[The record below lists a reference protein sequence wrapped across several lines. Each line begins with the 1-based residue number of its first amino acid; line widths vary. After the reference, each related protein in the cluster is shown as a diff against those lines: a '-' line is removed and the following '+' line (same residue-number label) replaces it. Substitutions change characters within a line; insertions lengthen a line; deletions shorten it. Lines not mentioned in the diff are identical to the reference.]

1 MPEDTPKNTIVKDTP
16 AFINNTGKILNV
28 DIVPE
33 MEKSYLDYSMSVIV
47 SRALPDVCDGLK
59 PVHRRIIYA
68 MNQMGLSV
76 TGKNVKCAAIVGD
89 VMKSYHPHGDSSIY
103 MALVR
108 MAQDFSLRYPLVKG
122 QGNFGSI
129 DGDPPAAMRYTEA
142 KMAKMTPEM
151 ITDINK
157 ETVDMMDNYD
167 ASTKEP
173 TVLPVRIPNL
183 LLNGAD
189 GIAVGMAT
197 RIPPHNLKELCLA
210 LGFILD
216 HCKLEKTETPIEIK
230 PILNRQ
236 VTTQEKVLE
245 PVKELE
251 KITFNVET
259 TTTVEDLI
267 KFVQGP
273 DFPTAGEIYG
283 KTGIVEM
290 YSTGRG
296 KFMVRGKTNI
306 EETKSGKIRIIISEI
321 PYQVNKAEMVA
332 KIADLVRDKKII
344 GISDLRD
351 ESDRHGIR
359 VVVEIKKNGKPK
371 AILNKLFKYTALQS
385 SYSAN
390 MLALVN
396 GVPQTLNLRQMLL
409 LFLRHRQTVIRRR
422 SIFDL
427 KSAYLRSHILEG
439 LKKALDIIDEVIK
452 TIRASKS
459 TDDARDNL
467 IAKFKFTDLQANAIL
482 EMQLRRLA
490 ALERQKIDDEYNDVA
505 KTIANLTAIVTKPE
519 TMISGLRS
527 ENNEIMEKY
536 ADPRRTKIYIRGLEE
551 FSEEDL
557 VPNEPTLVTITKT
570 GYIKRVPRETYRS
583 QKRGG
588 VGVSGM
594 STKSEDEVENM
605 LLVNTH
611 DDLLFFT
618 NKGRVFKTK
627 VWDVPE
633 TSRQSKGQ
641 AVINLI
647 NIVQGETIQTVLPI
661 GKSIPAKF
669 ILLATKKG
677 VIKKSSLDKFH
688 NIRQTGLAAI
698 KLDQDDELI
707 WAKLTG
713 GNDQIFLVTH
723 NGKCIRFNETDTR
736 PMGRHTR
743 GVRGITLKEGDYLV
757 GLDIVP
763 QTLVA
768 TNKEKTSQFFRH
780 LLVVTENGVGKRT
793 NVYLYPLQKRGGIGV
808 KVANLTVKT
817 GKIAAAQVV
826 SETSGQIIL
835 VSKKAI
841 TINLPL
847 KNIPSLSRNTKGVIL
862 MRFRSTDDK
871 VNAVTILDQLP
882 DKLDAQETTV
892 KKSTQNSGKSEAK

>member
-1 MPEDTPKNTIVKDTP
+1 MPDNNIKNTMVKDD
-16 AFINNTGKILNV
+16 ASLINNVGKILDI

-33 MEKSYLDYSMSVIV
+33 MEKSYLDYAMSVIV
-47 SRALPDVCDGLK
+47 QRALPDVRDGLK

-68 MNQMGLSV
+68 MSQMGLTV
-76 TGKNVKCAAIVGD
+76 TGKNVKSAAVVGD

-103 MALVR
+103 GALVR
-108 MAQDFSLRYPLVKG
+108 MAQDFSMRYLLVQG

-129 DGDPPAAMRYTEA
+129 DGDPPAAMRYTEVR
-142 KMAKMTPEM
+142 MARLTPEM
-151 ITDINK
+151 IADINK
-157 ETVDMMDNYD
+157 DTVQMVDNYD

-173 TVLPVRIPNL
+173 SVLPVRIPNL
-183 LLNGAD
+183 LLNGTE

-197 RIPPHNLKELCLA
+197 RIPPHNLKELCSA
-210 LGFILD
+210 IDFILNNS
-216 HCKLEKTETPIEIK
+216 KLELVDAPLDLK
-230 PILNRQ
+230 PIITKPQ
-236 VTTQEKVLE
+236 TTTELVLK
-245 PVKELE
+245 PVYELE
-251 KITFNVET
+251 KINFNLET
-259 TTTVEDLI
+259 TATVEDLI
-267 KFVQGP
+267 KLVQGP

-296 KFMVRGKTNI
+296 KFTVRGKTNI
-306 EETKSGKIRIIISEI
+306 EETKSGKIRIIITEL
-321 PYQVNKAEMVA
+321 PYQINKSEFVK
-332 KIADLVRDKKII
+332 KIADLARDKKII

-359 VVVEIKKNGKPK
+359 VVVEIRKTGKPK
-371 AILNKLFKYTALQS
+371 SILNKLFKYTPLQS

-409 LFLRHRQTVIRRR
+409 LFLRHRETIIRRR
-422 SIFDL
+422 TIFDL
-427 KSAYLRSHILEG
+427 KATYMRAHILEG
-439 LKKALDIIDEVIK
+439 LKIALDTIDEIIK

-459 TDDARDNL
+459 SDDARENL
-467 IAKFKFTDLQANAIL
+467 MAKFKFTDLQANAIL

-490 ALERQKIDDEYNDVA
+490 ALERQKIEDEYTEVK
-505 KTIANLTAIVTKPE
+505 KTIDNLTAIITQPEAMTKVLKAE
-519 TMISGLRS
+519 NAEIS
-527 ENNEIMEKY
+527 EKY
-536 ADPRRTKIYIRGLEE
+536 SDSRKTKIYVRGLDD

-557 VPNEPTLVTITKT
+557 IPNEPTLVTITKT
-570 GYIKRVPRETYRS
+570 GYIKRVQKDTYRI

-588 VGVSGM
+588 VGISGM
-594 STKSEDEVENM
+594 STKTEDEVENM
-605 LLVNTH
+605 LFVNTH

-633 TSRQSKGQ
+633 SSRQSKGQ

-647 NIVQGETIQTVLPI
+647 NIVQGESVQTVLPI
-661 GKSIPAKF
+661 SKNFPAKF
-669 ILLATKKG
+669 ILLATKNG
-677 VIKKSSLDKFH
+677 VIKKSSIDKFR
-688 NIRQTGLAAI
+688 NIRQTGLTAI
-698 KLDQDDELI
+698 KLDPKDELI
-707 WAKLTG
+707 WARQTS

-743 GVRGITLKEGDYLV
+743 GVRGITLKESDYLISM
-757 GLDIVP
+757 DIVP
-763 QTLVA
+763 ATLVA
-768 TNKEKTSQFFRH
+768 NHKEKSGSFFRH
-780 LLVVTENGVGKRT
+780 LIVVTENGVGKRS

-808 KVANLTVKT
+808 KVANLTTKT

-826 SETSGQIIL
+826 SEISEQVIL

-847 KNIPSLSRNTKGVIL
+847 KNIPTLSRNTKGVIL
-862 MRFRSTDDK
+862 MRFKVQDDQ
-871 VNAVTILDQLP
+871 VTAMTIINKNP
-882 DKLDAQETTV
+882 DFE
-892 KKSTQNSGKSEAK
+892 SEPTEN

>member
-1 MPEDTPKNTIVKDTP
+1 MVGDPK
-16 AFINNTGKILNV
+16 AFINNEGKILNV

-33 MEKSYLDYSMSVIV
+33 MEKSYLDYAMSVIV
-47 SRALPDVCDGLK
+47 QRALPDVRDGLK
-59 PVHRRIIYA
+59 PVHRRIVYA
-68 MNQMGLSV
+68 MDKMGLSA
-76 TGKNVKCAAIVGD
+76 TGKNVKSAAVVGD
-89 VMKSYHPHGDSSIY
+89 VMKSYHPHGDMSIY
-103 MALVR
+103 MAIVR
-108 MAQDFSLRYPLVKG
+108 MAQDFSLRYPLVLG

-129 DGDPPAAMRYTEA
+129 DGDPPAAMRYTEV
-142 KMAKMTPEM
+142 KMTKLTLEM
-151 ITDINK
+151 ITDIDK
-157 ETVDMMDNYD
+157 DTVEMMDNYD

-210 LGFILD
+210 LEHILE
-216 HCKLEKTETPIEIK
+216 HS
-230 PILNRQ
+230 N
-236 VTTQEKVLE
+236 
-245 PVKELE
+245 LE
-251 KITFNVET
+251 KIDSPVELNPIISHAQSTQDMVLKPVSDLGKIDFNFET
-259 TTTVEDLI
+259 TATIEELI

-273 DFPTAGEIYG
+273 DFPTAGEIFG
-283 KTGIVEM
+283 KTGIIEM
-290 YSTGRG
+290 YNTGRG
-296 KFMVRGKTNI
+296 KFSIRGKTNI
-306 EETKSGKIRIIISEI
+306 EETKSGRIRIIISEL
-321 PYQVNKAEMVA
+321 PYQINKADLVM
-332 KIADLVRDKKII
+332 KIADLARDKKII

-371 AILNKLFKYTALQS
+371 SILNKLYKYTALQS

-409 LFLRHRQTVIRRR
+409 LFLRHRELVVRRR
-422 SIFDL
+422 SLYDL
-427 KSAYLRSHILEG
+427 KGAYMRAHILEG

-459 TDDARDNL
+459 TDDARENL
-467 IAKFKFTDLQANAIL
+467 ISKFGFTDLQANAIL

-490 ALERQKIDDEYNDVA
+490 ALERQKIDDEYDEVS
-505 KTIANLTAIVTKPE
+505 KIISYLTDIITKPAA
-519 TMISGLRS
+519 MIKVLKD
-527 ENNEIMEKY
+527 ENTEIMDKY
-536 ADPRRTKIYIRGLEE
+536 SDPRRTKIYVRGLED

-570 GYIKRVPRETYRS
+570 GYIKRVPKETYRL

-605 LLVNTH
+605 MFVNTH

-647 NIVQGETIQTVLPI
+647 NIVQGESVQAVLPMS
-661 GKSIPAKF
+661 KDSAAKY
-669 ILLATKKG
+669 ILLATKNG
-677 VIKKSSLDKFH
+677 VIKKSSLDKFK
-688 NIRQTGLAAI
+688 NIRQTGLTAI
-698 KLDQDDELI
+698 KLDPKDELI
-707 WAKLTG
+707 WARHTT
-713 GNDQIFLVTH
+713 GNDQIFLVTR
-723 NGKCIRFNETDTR
+723 NGKCIRFNEADTR

-743 GVRGITLKEGDYLV
+743 GVRGITLKENDELV
-757 GLDIVP
+757 TMDIVP
-763 QTLVA
+763 ETLVA
-768 TNKEKTSQFFRH
+768 TKQEKAGNFFRH
-780 LLVVTENGVGKRT
+780 LLEVTENGVGKRT
-793 NVYLYPLQKRGGIGV
+793 NVYLFPLQKRGGIGV
-808 KVANLTVKT
+808 KVANLTAKT

-826 SETSGQIIL
+826 SEKAEQIIL

-841 TINLPL
+841 TINLPI
-847 KNIPSLSRNTKGVIL
+847 KNIPALNRNTKGVIL
-862 MRFRSTDDK
+862 MRFKSADDK
-871 VNAVTILDQLP
+871 VNAMTVIDQLP
-882 DKLDAQETTV
+882 PEV
-892 KKSTQNSGKSEAK
+892 PAK